1 MRDSQFKQILEFLFR
16 VSAIGIILAI
26 AITWIF
32 GSIIN
37 KHFDTDHAYFISS
50 AIGMVISISIVFK
63 AFQTTFVVYTEK
75 IIRDAKDVLNKVDD
89 VELREYLEDIQFELR
104 KIRKDD

>member
-1 MRDSQFKQILEFLFR
+1 MRDSQFKQVLGFLFR
-16 VSAIGIILAI
+16 VSAIGIIIAI

-50 AIGMVISISIVFK
+50 TIGMVISISIVFK
-63 AFQTTFVVYTEK
+63 AFQTTFMVYTEK
-75 IIRDAKDVLNKVDD
+75 IIRDAEDVLNKVDD